1 MLKGPPGASEIMLEI
16 VATDIVA
23 SRLAK
28 SQPNGTP
35 TARARA
41 NFDLLG
47 EIEYIL

>member
-1 MLKGPPGASEIMLEI
+1 MLKGPPGAPKIMLEI

-28 SQPNGTP
+28 SQPTGTP
-35 TARARA
+35 TARA